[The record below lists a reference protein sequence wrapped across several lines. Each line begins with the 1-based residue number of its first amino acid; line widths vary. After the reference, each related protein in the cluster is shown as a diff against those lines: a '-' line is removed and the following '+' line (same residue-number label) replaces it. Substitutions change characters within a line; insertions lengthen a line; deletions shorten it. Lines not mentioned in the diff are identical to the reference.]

1 MRRIGVIALVL
12 GAAALVFVL
21 GTGSGSGDPYKV
33 RAIFDNAVSIIPG
46 EEVRAAGVNIGTVT
60 GLDVTP
66 QHKAAV
72 VLDISDPGF
81 KDFRADAHCTIRPQS
96 LIGEKFV
103 ECTPTQ
109 PKPVGARKAAELRTI
124 PDGEPGAGQHLLP
137 VQRTSTPVDVDLIAD
152 INRLPYRQRLTLIVA
167 ELGTGLA
174 GNSDQLREVI
184 RRADPALQNLDNVLA
199 ILARE
204 NRTLADLATNS
215 DTILSPLSRDRA
227 KVADFVD
234 QASQVAQATAERRTD
249 LQRNLEKLPAFLTEI
264 RPTSQALG
272 ALADQATP
280 VLASLH
286 SNASSVNRVI
296 EQLGPFSRAATP
308 AFQSLGR
315 AAEIGGPALKQ
326 TLPLARDLRDFAAV
340 AKPLGANLAALTT
353 SLQDTGGLE
362 RVLDY
367 VFFQVAAI
375 NGFDSFGH
383 YLRAGLLADQ
393 PLCSAYA
400 ATPTGGC
407 SANFGNG
414 VGKTTTATAA
424 RNRTIDLGQYDGDTI
439 LQNTARVLNG
449 EDPAKVLKQHGDKK
463 TNAASRALTHAAPQT
478 GASGQGQ
485 SGTGSSGTGS
495 TGTGSTGTGST
506 PTPPTTP
513 TTPTPPPTTPANPL
527 TGLLDY
533 LLGGGG

>member
-1 MRRIGVIALVL
+1 MRRIGILILVL
-12 GAAALVFVL
+12 CAAALVFVL
-21 GTGSGSGDPYKV
+21 GTGAGHGGTYKV
-33 RAIFDNAVSIIPG
+33 RAIFDDAVSVIPG
-46 EEVRAAGVNIGTVT
+46 EEVRAAGVNIGTISS
-60 GLDVTP
+60 LDVTADR
-66 QHKAAV
+66 KAAV
-72 VLDISDPGF
+72 VLDISNAGF

-103 ECTPTQ
+103 DCTPTQ
-109 PKPVGARKAAELRTI
+109 PKPVGAKQAPPLRKI
-124 PDGEPGAGQHLLP
+124 PDGQPGAGQYLLP
-137 VQRTSTPVDVDLIAD
+137 VQRTSTPVDIDLIGD

-174 GNSDQLREVI
+174 GNADQLRQVI

-215 DTILSPLSRDRA
+215 DQILGPLGRDRQQ
-227 KVADFVD
+227 VADFVD
-234 QASQVAQATAERRTD
+234 KASQVAQATAERRTD
-249 LQRNLEKLPAFLTEI
+249 LERNLQKLPAFLTEI

-272 ALADQATP
+272 QVADQATP

-286 SNASSVNRVI
+286 SNASSINRVI
-296 EQLGPFSRAATP
+296 EQLGPFSKAATP

-326 TLPLARDLRDFAAV
+326 TLPLARDLRDFAKV

-353 SLQDTGGLE
+353 SLQNTGGLE
-362 RVLDY
+362 RALDY

-383 YLRAGLLADQ
+383 YLRAGLLADN

-400 ATPTGGC
+400 TTPTGGC

-414 VGKTTTATAA
+414 AGKTAQASEA
-424 RNRTIDLGQYDGDTI
+424 RNQTISLGQYDGDSI
-439 LQNTARVLNG
+439 LQNTVRVLMG
-449 EDPAKVLKQHGDKK
+449 ESPSSVLRKHGGKK
-463 TNAASRALTHAAPQT
+463 EKAAARSLLDRTPLT
-478 GASGQGQ
+478 GASDQ
-485 SGTGSSGTGS
+485 GSSGSGS
-495 TGTGSTGTGST
+495 SGSGSSGSGAGSGA
-506 PTPPTTP
+506 TPPTT
-513 TTPTPPPTTPANPL
+513 TQSSPPPTTTQPANPIS
-527 TGLLDY
+527 GLLNY
-533 LLGGGG
+533 LLGGGK